1 MAKHHLLKIEIKPAE
16 NGGHTVTHHMEAKM
30 GRDHKSHS
38 GMGYM
43 PPEEEHHVFGKH
55 EGHHM
60 LAHVANH
67 LGISEKPEMPHEEE
81 ESERSDYQDS
91 DTENE

>member
-1 MAKHHLLKIEIKPAE
+1 MAHKLLKIEIRPVE
-16 NGGHTVTHHMEAKM
+16 NGGHIVTHHAEAKM
-30 GRDHKSHS
+30 SRDSKSHT
-38 GMGYM
+38 GMNYM
-43 PPEEEHHVFGKH
+43 PPEEEYHVFGKH

-67 LGISEKPEMPHEEE
+67 LGIKENPEMPREQE
-81 ESERSDYQDS
+81 ESERSDYQDG